1 MAGILYPRLIQNLG
15 TVVETMQCLSH
26 TGSRQ
31 CAVKLPAQT
40 LSPYLQMMPL
50 LRRHPNMHILN
61 LKGIPSGAS
70 LLRQSL
76 PSLTRYDFLSLLAAM
91 SPYHSAS
98 NSSQHLHQQVGC
110 HYRLSQLVLGDT
122 SEISNADL
130 GELNQLLPSLRQL
143 TFHQA
148 NFVCVSLRAM

>member
-1 MAGILYPRLIQNLG
+1 ML
-15 TVVETMQCLSH
+15 ETTQW
-26 TGSRQ
+26 R

-40 LSPYLQMMPL
+40 LLVCLQMMPL
-50 LRRHPNMHILN
+50 LRRHPNVHILN

-76 PSLTRYDFLSLLAAM
+76 PSLTRYHSLSLLAAM
-91 SPYHSAS
+91 LPYYNAS
-98 NSSQHLHQQVGC
+98 NNSQHLFQQLGC

-148 NFVCVSLRAM
+148 TFVCVSLCAM

>member
-1 MAGILYPRLIQNLG
+1 
-15 TVVETMQCLSH
+15 MQCLSN
-26 TGSRQ
+26 TGSRR

-40 LSPYLQMMPL
+40 PVIYLQMMPL
-50 LRRHPNMHILN
+50 LRRHPNVHILN

-76 PSLTRYDFLSLLAAM
+76 PSLTRYQSFSLLAAM
-91 SPYHSAS
+91 LPYYNAS
-98 NSSQHLHQQVGC
+98 NNSQDLFQSGC

-130 GELNQLLPSLRQL
+130 GELDQLLPSLRQL

-148 NFVCVSLRAM
+148 NFVCVSLCAM